1 MSTYLETIEK
11 LHPDIVH
18 HFLTTGESKGI
29 PTEVQEFLKQIQ
41 WAAEIYE
48 YERNITRAARK
59 LQIRVLATQ
68 GINLDQ
74 RTCKARFYSAIAY
87 FNVDNNVSVKV
98 WASDYA
104 DKYEDLAKLAIAS
117 DELRT
122 AKACLDAA
130 KECKMQ
136 ASEAADKESNWA
148 PVFLISTDISPE
160 QLGFKKR
167 SLKEIAKKHNDGF
180 YLKLIDNLPT
190 DDEEKIRLK
199 RDANIEDAEIIEE
212 TPEYDD

>member
-29 PTEVQEFLKQIQ
+29 PPEVQEFLKQIQ

-130 KECKMQ
+130 KV
-136 ASEAADKESNWA
+136 SIHA
-148 PVFLISTDISPE
+148 PVKVRQRCHLQYDAQE
-160 QLGFKKR
+160 KKR
-167 SLKEIAKKHNDGF
+167 RKQELLALKSI
-180 YLKLIDNLPT
+180 L
-190 DDEEKIRLK
+190 
-199 RDANIEDAEIIEE
+199 
-212 TPEYDD
+212 